1 MKLVADAVIPAAGVG
16 KRMGSKIPKQY
27 LKLGDLTVLERSC
40 RIFLENPRIRRVIIA
55 VNPDDPIFRTL
66 DIANHPKVIR
76 ALGGKER
83 ADSVLNG
90 LANVSA
96 DFVLVHDAARPLLCE
111 EDLEALLDAGF
122 KSADGAILAS
132 KMADTVKKSSK
143 NTEMAGMIFPSISRT
158 VPRECLYRALTPQM
172 FSTDLLIKSLTV
184 AMNKGVNVT
193 DEASA
198 VESCGG
204 HPLLV
209 ECKKPNFKLTLPQDL
224 ILAQA
229 LLQFEGKL

>member
-27 LKLGDLTVLERSC
+27 LKLGDLTVLEHSC
-40 RIFLENPRIRRVIIA
+40 KIFLENPRIRRVIIA

-66 DIANHPKVIR
+66 SLANHPKVIR
-76 ALGGKER
+76 ALGGNER

-96 DFVLVHDAARPLLCE
+96 DFVLVHDAARPLLSV
-111 EDLEALLDAGF
+111 EDLESLLDVGF
-122 KSADGAILAS
+122 KSQDGAILAS
-132 KMADTVKKSSK
+132 KMADTVKKSTK
-143 NTEMAGMIFPSISRT
+143 DTNLEGQNFPSISRT
-158 VPRECLYRALTPQM
+158 VPRESLYRALTPQM
-172 FSTDLLIKSLTV
+172 FKTELLVK
-184 AMNKGVNVT
+184 AMTSAKALGVNVT

-198 VESCGG
+198 VESIGS

-209 ECKKPNFKLTLPQDL
+209 ECQQPNFKLTSPQDL

-229 LLQFEGKL
+229 LLQFEGQL